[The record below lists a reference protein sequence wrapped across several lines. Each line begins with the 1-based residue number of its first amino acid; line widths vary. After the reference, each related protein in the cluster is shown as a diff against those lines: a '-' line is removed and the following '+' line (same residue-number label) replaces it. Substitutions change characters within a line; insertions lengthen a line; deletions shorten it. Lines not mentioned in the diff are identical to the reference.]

1 MALENRLELKLL
13 QKLILTPQLQQAIK
27 LLQMPQLELEQTLTN
42 ELIENPLLEETT
54 EEFADE
60 LSPEEREMA
69 EIPVETEAEE
79 KEIDFES
86 AMPSSVDDYFEE
98 RGLDGR
104 DLGYFTPGYVAPT
117 QVEVSAPRE
126 SELSEHLLWQLRFSS
141 APEEIK
147 SIAEAVIGN
156 IDESGYLRATTEEIA
171 SLTGVSPQ
179 LAEKAIALVQSFDP
193 PGVGARDIKECLLI
207 QIYMHGLK
215 GSLAESIIMNNLD
228 DLEKKRYKHIAQQ
241 YERPL
246 EEVMHAV
253 RAIESLEPKPGR
265 NFSGSP
271 SIFIMP
277 DVYVV
282 KSGDD
287 YQIILNDENIP
298 NLRINNQYRKLLL
311 NKNSLSKEERAYLEE
326 KLRSAVWLLRSLDHR
341 YKTIYRVSESIVKFQ
356 REFFDKG
363 VSYLKPM
370 NLKDIS
376 GDLGMHES
384 TISRATA
391 NKYLSCSHGL
401 FPFRFFFSSGLNS
414 DSGMVSS
421 TSVKETIKKII
432 SEEDPRKPLSDQKI
446 VEILKKQ
453 NIVVARR
460 TIAKY
465 REEMNI
471 PPQLQRKK
479 YE

>member
-1 MALENRLELKLL
+1 
-13 QKLILTPQLQQAIK
+13 
-27 LLQMPQLELEQTLTN
+27 
-42 ELIENPLLEETT
+42 
-54 EEFADE
+54 
-60 LSPEEREMA
+60 
-69 EIPVETEAEE
+69 
-79 KEIDFES
+79 
-86 AMPSSVDDYFEE
+86 
-98 RGLDGR
+98 
-104 DLGYFTPGYVAPT
+104 
-117 QVEVSAPRE
+117 
-126 SELSEHLLWQLRFSS
+126 
-141 APEEIK
+141 
-147 SIAEAVIGN
+147 
-156 IDESGYLRATTEEIA
+156 
-171 SLTGVSPQ
+171 
-179 LAEKAIALVQSFDP
+179 
-193 PGVGARDIKECLLI
+193 
-207 QIYMHGLK
+207 
-215 GSLAESIIMNNLD
+215 
-228 DLEKKRYKHIAQQ
+228 
-241 YERPL
+241 
-246 EEVMHAV
+246 
-253 RAIESLEPKPGR
+253 
-265 NFSGSP
+265 
-271 SIFIMP
+271 
-277 DVYVV
+277 
-282 KSGDD
+282 
-287 YQIILNDENIP
+287 
-298 NLRINNQYRKLLL
+298 
-311 NKNSLSKEERAYLEE
+311 
-326 KLRSAVWLLRSLDHR
+326 
-341 YKTIYRVSESIVKFQ
+341 VSESIVKFQ
-356 REFFDKG
+356 REFFDRG